1 MEEQHY
7 EQVDFNK
14 TKNNC
19 GAKAIVLTENGM
31 CLTAFWSRLIC
42 GYNINEQF
50 EPIHVME
57 NILPIFDPSFNY
69 EIIEK
74 PQWKYNDCLEAFY
87 NPFANKIIIRSDVYE
102 GALTGNAMDIITI
115 AHEVMHCIQSI
126 VMKFLNAMN
135 CIDFKTEFCKANSK
149 EMQQH
154 EIQTDKITALVLSP
168 EFLTQGKSEQEI
180 LQDYFLN
187 PLIQLICGII
197 KMSLKSLKEVLK
209 NQNYKEVE
217 RCAV

>member
-1 MEEQHY
+1 MEEQYY
-7 EQVDFNK
+7 EQVDFKK

-57 NILPIFDPSFNY
+57 NIIPLFDPSFNY
-69 EIIEK
+69 EIVEK
-74 PQWKYNDCLEAFY
+74 LQWKHNDCLAAFY
-87 NPFANKIIIRSDVYE
+87 NPFANKIIIRSDVYD
-102 GALTGNAMDIITI
+102 GALAGNAIDIITI
-115 AHEVMHCIQSI
+115 AHEVVHCIQSI
-126 VMKFLNAMN
+126 IMKFLNAIN
-135 CIDFKTEFCKANSK
+135 FIDFKTELCKANSK

-154 EIQTDKITALVLSP
+154 ELQTDKITALVLSP

-180 LQDYFLN
+180 LQEYFVN
-187 PLIQLICGII
+187 PMMQFTYGII
-197 KMSLKSLKEVLK
+197 KMSLKSLEDVLK
-209 NQNYKEVE
+209 NQTYKEVE